1 MSPTLIPFLDSLKGR
16 LSRTFK
22 QIIADAGYES
32 EENYTY
38 LKENHQKGFIKPL
51 NYETLKTRKYKA
63 QLGKRENMAYDE
75 LNDTYTCANGRTLK
89 PIEVKIRESQ
99 TGYRKEVTIYECET
113 CQDCPLRLKCTKAKE
128 GNSRRL
134 EVSKKMLWLRTESLK
149 NIQSEEGILLRKNRS
164 IQVEGAF
171 GVLKQDYGFRK
182 FLTRGKIQVTVELLL
197 LCFGYNVQ
205 KLHKKIQSNRCGQQL
220 HPGKVA

>member
-1 MSPTLIPFLDSLKGR
+1 MGVFQSANDVPTLIPFLDSLKGR

-113 CQDCPLRLKCTKAKE
+113 CQECPLRLKCTKAKE
-128 GNSRRL
+128 GNSKRL

-164 IQVEGAF
+164 IQVE
-171 GVLKQDYGFRK
+171 VL
-182 FLTRGKIQVTVELLL
+182 LA
-197 LCFGYNVQ
+197 C
-205 KLHKKIQSNRCGQQL
+205 
-220 HPGKVA
+220 